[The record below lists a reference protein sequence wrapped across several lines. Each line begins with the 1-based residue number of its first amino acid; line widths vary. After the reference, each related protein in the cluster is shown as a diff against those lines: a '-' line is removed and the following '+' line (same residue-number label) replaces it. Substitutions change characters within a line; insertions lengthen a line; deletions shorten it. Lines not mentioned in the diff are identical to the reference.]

1 MSGMGEREQKLEL
14 NSPDLWTYSVS
25 HYGTSET
32 GGDVSRNSTVIEMLY
47 QIKSLMDDNHQS
59 YHAQIRQVADESSEM
74 KHRLRETELQITDIN
89 TRLVDFETR
98 FITIEDNIVEL
109 GHALTEL
116 KTVLNESLSRKL
128 DKRAEEI
135 RDESWYFTENFS
147 KLVRIS

>member
-1 MSGMGEREQKLEL
+1 ML
-14 NSPDLWTYSVS
+14 N
-25 HYGTSET
+25 
-32 GGDVSRNSTVIEMLY
+32 
-47 QIKSLMDDNHQS
+47 DNHQS
-59 YHAQIRQVADESSEM
+59 FNAQIRQVVDESSKM

-89 TRLVDFETR
+89 TRLTDFETR